1 MMKRWL
7 VLLSLCVA
15 LMAVPVM
22 AQESTE
28 TEAPAVAE
36 EAGAPGVTIFV
47 LLAGLL
53 AVVGVG
59 GVVYMRERANQEV
72 D

>member
-1 MMKRWL
+1 MKRWIIL
-7 VLLSLCVA
+7 VTLCAV

-22 AQESTE
+22 AQEATE
-28 TEAPAVAE
+28 AEAPAPAE
-36 EAGAPGVTIFV
+36 EAGATGVTIFI

-59 GVVYMRERANQEV
+59 GVVFMRERANQEV